1 MLIEC
6 ICVNI
11 VVGRLALLQMLDDGD
26 DDDDDDEVVTSSEIY
41 VSIVAHT
48 RHIAINV
55 LKTTKGCR

>member
-26 DDDDDDEVVTSSEIY
+26 DDDDDDDDEVVTSSEIY

-48 RHIAINV
+48 RHIAE
-55 LKTTKGCR
+55 